1 MAFNVPK
8 SNAGNSV
15 FPYRNEY
22 VIGIKNVEVV
32 QLPIGSRPEVS
43 WNAETET
50 LVFKIAN
57 NSEGLE
63 VLAPHADNIGLLS
76 SHIDEI
82 AALGEFVVD
91 DRIIFIDNEY
101 LATQG
106 QVDFTFMYTD
116 NLLKI
121 EVFYNGR
128 LLSEDDWYA
137 HDYDTIT
144 LNAPVDVDNDIIY
157 IRAWHRIKIFDTIG
171 SDEATVIAD
180 QEIVMDT
187 GTVSDFEGEL

>member
-63 VLAPHADNIGLLS
+63 VLAPHADTFGLIGDNM
-76 SHIDEI
+76 DELV
-82 AALGEFVVD
+82 ALGGFVTD
-91 DRIIFIDNEY
+91 DRIIFIDKET
-101 LATQG
+101 LAMQG
-106 QVDFTFMYTD
+106 QVDFDFIYTD

-137 HDYDTIT
+137 HDYDTVT

-157 IRAWHRIKIFDTIG
+157 IRAWHKIKIYDTIG
-171 SDEATVIAD
+171 ASEAEAIAD
-180 QEIVMDT
+180 QQIVDDT
-187 GTVSDFEGEL
+187 GTVTDFEGEL